1 MYLHTNHT
9 HSAVSLSLTY
19 TGSGYAHY
27 SLTEEG
33 ARQRRQAGGVLRSTY
48 RDVVSLSLRTTHTD
62 GSLFHM
68 QDSSGSEYLYIQV
81 CVYYTYK
88 CIVSYTISCSS
99 VHVYAHTGRASDKKF
114 GVCGFTS
121 HQFRQLR
128 VFSLDVCICSAL
140 FLSISSTMYTYMKV
154 ESKAIHQK
162 E

>member
-9 HSAVSLSLTY
+9 HSAVSPSLTY

-48 RDVVSLSLRTTHTD
+48 QDVVSLSLRTTHTD

-81 CVYYTYK
+81 IDVYIINK
-88 CIVSYTISCSS
+88 CADGNV
-99 VHVYAHTGRASDKKF
+99 VYDFCCTLPLSAGVRASGAAPESGQWAGDSAS
-114 GVCGFTS
+114 GVGAS
-121 HQFRQLR
+121 DQ
-128 VFSLDVCICSAL
+128 
-140 FLSISSTMYTYMKV
+140 
-154 ESKAIHQK
+154 
-162 E
+162 

>member
-9 HSAVSLSLTY
+9 HYAVSPSLTY
-19 TGSGYAHY
+19 TGSGYTHY

-48 RDVVSLSLRTTHTD
+48 QDVVSLSLHTTHTD

-81 CVYYTYK
+81 CVYIIHYK
-88 CIVSYTISCSS
+88 CTVSYTISCSS
-99 VHVYAHTGRASDKKF
+99 VHVYTHTSRASDKKF

-121 HQFRQLR
+121 HSGSIECFRWMCAFALPC
-128 VFSLDVCICSAL
+128 FFPSLVQCI
-140 FLSISSTMYTYMKV
+140 YT
-154 ESKAIHQK
+154 
-162 E
+162 